1 MVESS
6 DETPGGRDGPP
17 SRQVTL
23 RPMARLLAGRYHL
36 ADTIGVGGYGK
47 VFAAFDERTER
58 TVAVKVFH
66 HCDSASD
73 QQDFLKEAQR
83 TATVAHPSVVRVYDA
98 GFDGDE
104 PYLVME
110 LLEGHT
116 VGARIAARGAM
127 ASSKALTIADR
138 MLRGLAHIHDHGL
151 LHGDLKP
158 SNVFI
163 TQQRQ
168 VKLIDFGI
176 SRRCTEQS
184 DEHEVR
190 GTPPYVAPEVIL
202 GERADERSDVYGV
215 GLVLYAMLAGRPAY
229 DQRANAVQTFHEVLA
244 GKAPRLDA
252 HRPNLRAE
260 LVDFV
265 AKAMAREPADR
276 FRDTSEMRAAL
287 RPLLDYA
294 RAQPSVHPPAM
305 EEPKPVS
312 SYLTGPHKAIETE
325 E

>member
-1 MVESS
+1 MAESS
-6 DETPGGRDGPP
+6 DEEPEGQDGPP

-66 HCDSASD
+66 HCDSPD
-73 QQDFLKEAQR
+73 EQQDFLEEAQR

-104 PYLVME
+104 PFLVME
-110 LLEGHT
+110 LLEGQT

-138 MLRGLAHIHDHGL
+138 MLRGLIHIHDHDL

-163 TQQRQ
+163 TQGQ

-176 SRRCTEQS
+176 SRRASDQS

-229 DQRANAVQTFHEVLA
+229 DRCANAVQTFHEVLK

-252 HRPNLRAE
+252 RRPNLRAE
-260 LVDFV
+260 LVHFV
-265 AKAMAREPADR
+265 AKAMAREPVDR
-276 FRDTSEMRAAL
+276 YRGASEMRDAL
-287 RPLLDYA
+287 RPLLEYA

-325 E
+325 